1 MKGIYLA
8 CLLSILFPLAA
19 ISQTNSL
26 TVKFEG
32 MRSNKGYI
40 LVGLFNKA
48 EGYGVRKYVYR
59 GGKVAANAA
68 DFIYTFNDLPAGDYA
83 LSSYHDENDDG
94 RINLN
99 LVGFPKEDYGFSNNV
114 YGSFGN
120 IPPFEKAKVTLA
132 VGQHKQITIVLE

>member
-8 CLLSILFPLAA
+8 CLLSFLLPLAA
-19 ISQTNSL
+19 IGQTTSL

-59 GGKVAANAA
+59 GGKVPASGAG
-68 DFIYTFNDLPAGDYA
+68 FIYTFNDLPAGDYA
-83 LSSYHDENDDG
+83 LSSFHDENDDD
-94 RINLN
+94 RINFN

-114 YGSFGN
+114 YGPFGN
-120 IPPFEKAKVTLA
+120 IPSFEKAKVTLA
-132 VGQHKQITIVLE
+132 DGQHKQITIVLD